1 MKESLK
7 HLRKFVPLLLFF
19 LSISSVAFAQ
29 EVSTGVDS
37 LAVDSLSAD
46 TLAVSPKKKGSW
58 LKRAA
63 NNTANFSK
71 KQFDKVEKALK
82 LDDASIEAAREVE
95 SAH

>member
-1 MKESLK
+1 MKESLQ
-7 HLRKFVPLLLFF
+7 HLRKFVLLLMFF
-19 LSISSVAFAQ
+19 LCISSVAFAQ
-29 EVSTGVDS
+29 EVPTGVDS

-46 TLAVSPKKKGSW
+46 TLAVSPKKKGNW

-82 LDDASIEAAREVE
+82 LDDASVEAAREVE